1 MSKQKYITFALASY
15 LFISILFNTLIPSM
29 NNLFNYDYF
38 DLKGG
43 QMPPINTECHYGLTD
58 GIVMTKSLER
68 STGSSFYF
76 NPILTNKT
84 CFLRLHST
92 STNQSD
98 YISNQNVTINYG
110 FNLVQGRNHFLI
122 FYTLVFLFFTKFISS
137 NATSINKLD
146 VAPYIVSIPVFIYES
161 FSISNILI
169 YVLCLFLI
177 QSKIDSIP
185 IKNYALI
192 LMFSFIFPLSIYR
205 THMSIWFMFILCFIN
220 KNALKNRTI
229 QIVSLFLVIPSLMMN
244 KLYSIEFL
252 NNHTINSLFRA
263 FLPDSIQFNNLPTYL
278 SNNELSLLDT
288 NIPEKYY
295 YQILEYSN
303 RIGDSAFPAKNLLF
317 MAKSPDV
324 FSSIIVSIVIFALIC
339 LVYNLSDNKITDDD
353 KIFFVNTLAYG
364 GMLSI
369 AYTFIIGYNDFLNN
383 NLKIFTGTLREA
395 ERIPQLFSTDWR
407 GVFYSAEG
415 AGELF
420 LVFTLCGIY
429 SFLYQVSNTKRI
441 QFLFLSLL
449 SVYGLLLSSSSSSII
464 LCFSGILGLFVLY
477 KFNVNINKK
486 FSIFLLLILTIASIL
501 LPNSKEF
508 DIRISNSA
516 SNSSVII
523 NSIPVLKNAISS
535 TSNLL
540 NREVPWSGYFESY
553 DPSTLEFI
561 IGNSSGSISES
572 WVYNQTQ
579 HNPHSSFLYVLYT
592 YGLFGIIFYIVI
604 SIKVLYFL
612 FTCKNVDHC
621 LTLISLLLIMNNLKS
636 DNIMLF
642 SNTFVLIILI
652 SFVYNSYNKLE
663 YSTH

>member
-1 MSKQKYITFALASY
+1 
-15 LFISILFNTLIPSM
+15 
-29 NNLFNYDYF
+29 
-38 DLKGG
+38 
-43 QMPPINTECHYGLTD
+43 
-58 GIVMTKSLER
+58 
-68 STGSSFYF
+68 
-76 NPILTNKT
+76 
-84 CFLRLHST
+84 
-92 STNQSD
+92 
-98 YISNQNVTINYG
+98 
-110 FNLVQGRNHFLI
+110 
-122 FYTLVFLFFTKFISS
+122 
-137 NATSINKLD
+137 
-146 VAPYIVSIPVFIYES
+146 
-161 FSISNILI
+161 
-169 YVLCLFLI
+169 
-177 QSKIDSIP
+177 
-185 IKNYALI
+185 
-192 LMFSFIFPLSIYR
+192 
-205 THMSIWFMFILCFIN
+205 MSIWFMFIICFIN

-229 QIVSLFLVIPSLMMN
+229 QIVSVFLIIPSLMMN

-252 NNHTINSLFRA
+252 NNHTTNTLFRA
-263 FLPDSIQFNNLPTYL
+263 LLPDSIQFNNLPTYL

-324 FSSIIVSIVIFALIC
+324 FASIIVSIVIFAFIC
-339 LVYNLSDNKITDDD
+339 FVYNLSDNKITDAD

-579 HNPHSSFLYVLYT
+579 HNPHSSFLYFLYT

-612 FTCKNVDHC
+612 FTCKNVDYC

-663 YSTH
+663 HSTH

>member
-1 MSKQKYITFALASY
+1 MSKQKYITFGLASY

-137 NATSINKLD
+137 NETSINKLG
-146 VAPYIVSIPVFIYES
+146 VAPYIFSIPLFIYES

-177 QSKIDSIP
+177 QSKIDLIP

-205 THMSIWFMFILCFIN
+205 THVSIWFMFIICFIN
-220 KNALKNRTI
+220 KNALKNRAI
-229 QIVSLFLVIPSLMMN
+229 QIVSVFLIIPSLMMN

-252 NNHTINSLFRA
+252 NNHTTNTLFRA
-263 FLPDSIQFNNLPTYL
+263 LLPDSIQFNNLPTYL

-324 FSSIIVSIVIFALIC
+324 FASIIVSIVIFAFIC
-339 LVYNLSDNKITDDD
+339 FVYNLSDNKITDAD

-369 AYTFIIGYNDFLNN
+369 AHTFIIGYNDFLNN

-523 NSIPVLKNAISS
+523 NSNPVLKNVISS

-663 YSTH
+663 HSTH

>member
-263 FLPDSIQFNNLPTYL
+263 FLPDNIQFNNLPTYL